1 MSLLSKGKNGKINT
15 YIKLIIFEAHLLE
28 YSKHLKNIFPY
39 TISIQIN
46 QSQQKFISPIKK
58 AHEIFNISRT
68 KFEFLI
74 KKKDR
79 KVLIRINSYSKTDGL
94 VKKKIASGLIELENF
109 NNSNHNK
116 IYKKWY
122 YLKNNNYQKII
133 KLLMNIELYNSD
145 NIKNMKIINNNCKT
159 SINIEN
165 NFDDKNLTINKP
177 ESINIHINSISNNN
191 LNIITNNVYL
201 PNFTLTSFNDS
212 FFKENSINRTL
223 DKNNNNTRNIFSN
236 VLHEKKDLN
245 TNKIYNSKTDDTQ
258 YSLINTIIKEL
269 NHKFS
274 EESKNINI
282 QKEFLEKYKNEYNQK
297 MKNITEERN
306 KFQKE
311 VKLIDNKRQMYEN
324 QYLDL
329 ILNYNEFKK
338 NLFRNDIINDINKY
352 EKDVLLNINNMMIND
367 SNIIKMKGEQYFSKN
382 EFNFD
387 PILKKKYSKDITKKS
402 ICNNYFNN
410 NKGYSFESNGKTNI
424 EKENDINNEN
434 IMPSSSNLFLFQ
446 KKKQDIINF
455 PESRRNSVLYQNL
468 NKQKLISEYSKSL
481 LNLVNDYNELYKS
494 DDIQEKNKRNPYK
507 KNILNIYDILNTK
520 NNNKKNKA
528 MKNNNKINNND
539 IGDKKNNLYI
549 SPGKNKIKRISINDE
564 NGFNLYYNLES
575 KKNENKYKL
584 VNSNIHNKSN
594 IKFKRSIFEFN
605 TDYSFKKNNNNH
617 QIRYKRITSFLNH
630 QKTENIFHYVNT
642 NNNIKKHVKNNQVFK
657 NVLNSKI
664 YNNKSKQKP
673 IKKEKIN
680 SVITLSNETFSINNS
695 ILGINSLIPKK
706 RKSFETTCLVN
717 YKSHVLNAKINQK
730 KNQLKTFDKI
740 KFNINT
746 KKLSNNEIN
755 QVKNYTISRISDLKN
770 EDKKNETK
778 LTKNKNKNYFAKI
791 TKNKKNKNNNIFK
804 NKNN

>member
-1 MSLLSKGKNGKINT
+1 M
-15 YIKLIIFEAHLLE
+15 IIFEAHLLE

-46 QSQQKFISPIKK
+46 QSQEKFISPIKN

-74 KKKDR
+74 KNKDR
-79 KVLIRINSYSKTDGL
+79 KVLIRINSFSKADGL

-133 KLLMNIELYNSD
+133 KLLMSIELYNSD
-145 NIKNMKIINNNCKT
+145 NSKNMNIINNNCKT

-201 PNFTLTSFNDS
+201 PNFTLSSLNDS
-212 FFKENSINRTL
+212 FFNENSINRTL
-223 DKNNNNTRNIFSN
+223 VKNNNSRNIFSN
-236 VLHEKKDLN
+236 ILYEKKDLN

-274 EESKNINI
+274 EESKKINL

-352 EKDVLLNINNMMIND
+352 EKDILLNINNMMIND
-367 SNIIKMKGEQYFSKN
+367 SNKIKMKEEKYFSKN

-410 NKGYSFESNGKTNI
+410 N
-424 EKENDINNEN
+424 
-434 IMPSSSNLFLFQ
+434 
-446 KKKQDIINF
+446 
-455 PESRRNSVLYQNL
+455 
-468 NKQKLISEYSKSL
+468 
-481 LNLVNDYNELYKS
+481 
-494 DDIQEKNKRNPYK
+494 
-507 KNILNIYDILNTK
+507 
-520 NNNKKNKA
+520 
-528 MKNNNKINNND
+528 
-539 IGDKKNNLYI
+539 
-549 SPGKNKIKRISINDE
+549 
-564 NGFNLYYNLES
+564 
-575 KKNENKYKL
+575 
-584 VNSNIHNKSN
+584 
-594 IKFKRSIFEFN
+594 
-605 TDYSFKKNNNNH
+605 
-617 QIRYKRITSFLNH
+617 
-630 QKTENIFHYVNT
+630 
-642 NNNIKKHVKNNQVFK
+642 
-657 NVLNSKI
+657 
-664 YNNKSKQKP
+664 
-673 IKKEKIN
+673 
-680 SVITLSNETFSINNS
+680 
-695 ILGINSLIPKK
+695 
-706 RKSFETTCLVN
+706 
-717 YKSHVLNAKINQK
+717 
-730 KNQLKTFDKI
+730 
-740 KFNINT
+740 
-746 KKLSNNEIN
+746 
-755 QVKNYTISRISDLKN
+755 
-770 EDKKNETK
+770 
-778 LTKNKNKNYFAKI
+778 
-791 TKNKKNKNNNIFK
+791 
-804 NKNN
+804 